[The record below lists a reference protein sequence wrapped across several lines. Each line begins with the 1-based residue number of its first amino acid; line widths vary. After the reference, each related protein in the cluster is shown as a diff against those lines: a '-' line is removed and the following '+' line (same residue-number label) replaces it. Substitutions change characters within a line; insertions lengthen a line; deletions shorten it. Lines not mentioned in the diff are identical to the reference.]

1 MAMFSVAFLTSS
13 VKENR
18 VSVSDFA
25 AFYALERGKRK
36 REI

>member
-1 MAMFSVAFLTSS
+1 MAMISVAFLASS

-18 VSVSDFA
+18 VSVSGFA